1 MSSDEY
7 FTAEEDAWEDEGEV
21 VDLGV
26 LAEYGFCVWTSGDGT
41 KWYLP
46 FYNPLEDLDFW
57 GGERGRIERTMCN
70 DNPHDQFASR
80 NAHKREYQKR
90 SLAYGTIGKT

>member
-7 FTAEEDAWEDEGEV
+7 FTAEEDAEEDAWEDEREV

-46 FYNPLEDLDFW
+46 LYNPQEDLGF
-57 GGERGRIERTMCN
+57 E
-70 DNPHDQFASR
+70 
-80 NAHKREYQKR
+80 
-90 SLAYGTIGKT
+90 